1 MKSNHLRGG
10 AEALAIPEA
19 KNTRLELRT
28 TAEFKEKV
36 RSASALLGVD
46 MSAFIVLAAMELAQK
61 TLDKQRMRS
70 LTDDA
75 WNKLNAL
82 LDAPVKEQ
90 HDDLERL
97 MLEKSRYAKE

>member
-19 KNTRLELRT
+19 KKTRLELRT
-28 TAEFKEKV
+28 TAEFKEKI

-97 MLEKSRYAKE
+97 MLEKSRYDKE

>member
-19 KNTRLELRT
+19 KKTRLELRT

-97 MLEKSRYAKE
+97 MLEKSRYDKE